1 MYQVWAL
8 AALLSTS
15 LLVAQ
20 TEEKFKIR
28 FTPVPMDLGMRSTVA
43 GSGSGMAVLT
53 GSKLTINA
61 AFDGMPSPATAAKVH
76 KGVATGVRGSAFLEL
91 MVTKTSKG
99 TVSGTFD
106 LSQDQIAGLK
116 EGKLYIVISSEK
128 APEGTLWGWILK

>member
-8 AALLSTS
+8 AALVSTS
-15 LLVAQ
+15 LLVVQ
-20 TEEKFKIR
+20 TDEKFKIR

-43 GSGSGMAVLT
+43 GSGTGAAILA

-61 AFDGMPSPATAAKVH
+61 AFDGMPSPATA
-76 KGVATGVRGSAFLEL
+76 GVRGSAFLEL
-91 MVTKTSKG
+91 TVTKSSKG

-106 LSQDQIAGLK
+106 LSPDQIAGLK

>member
-1 MYQVWAL
+1 
-8 AALLSTS
+8 
-15 LLVAQ
+15 
-20 TEEKFKIR
+20 
-28 FTPVPMDLGMRSTVA
+28 
-43 GSGSGMAVLT
+43 
-53 GSKLTINA
+53 
-61 AFDGMPSPATAAKVH
+61 
-76 KGVATGVRGSAFLEL
+76 